1 MAFKVHKGKV
11 VRRWMP
17 VTPSTAI
24 AGGSIVQFSSG
35 KLIAATNS
43 STGVAHVGVLEKTIA
58 ATDSDY
64 ASDRLVAVIVPVEK
78 GVLWEGTTASL
89 VAGDLGAEVD
99 LTDAATVNR
108 GASSVD
114 VAVVKGVISST
125 KGIFNLK
132 IDGAY

>member
-1 MAFKVHKGKV
+1 MAFKVHKGRV

-35 KLIAATNS
+35 KLIAATNAT
-43 STGVAHVGVLEKTIA
+43 TGVAHCGVLEKTIA
-58 ATDSDY
+58 ATDTDY
-64 ASDRLVAVIVPVEK
+64 AVNRLVAVIVPIEK
-78 GVLWEGTTASL
+78 GVLWEGDVASL
-89 VAGDLGAEVD
+89 VAADLGAEVD
-99 LTDAATVNR
+99 LTDAGTVNR
-108 GASSVD
+108 GASAVD
-114 VAVVKGVISST
+114 VVLVKGVTSST